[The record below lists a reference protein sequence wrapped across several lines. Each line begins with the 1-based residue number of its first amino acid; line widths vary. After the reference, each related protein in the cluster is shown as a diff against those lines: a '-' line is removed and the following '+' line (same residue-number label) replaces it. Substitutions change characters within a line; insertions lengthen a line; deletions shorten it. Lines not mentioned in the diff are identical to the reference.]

1 VFALEAQYE
10 GRLAVEHVGM
20 DVGLRESQL
29 AILTEAGELVDKR
42 IRTDRNRLIQF
53 FGGRAK
59 TKILLEASTES
70 EWIARCL
77 EELGHDVVVA
87 DPNYAPMYSHRT
99 RRVKTDRRDAHAL
112 AEACRLEAYRPA
124 HRASDEQQ
132 RLKGALAIRD
142 SLVRTRTRWMVL
154 VRALLR
160 REGIRVPSA
169 TGEVF
174 ARRVQDL
181 ALPVHLTVEV
191 APLLALLTPLNE
203 HIRSLDQH
211 LARIVGS
218 NETAK
223 RLTTVPGVG
232 AVTAVSFLAT
242 LDEASRFHGAHQ
254 VESYLGLVPME
265 WSSSEIQRRGHI
277 TKAGNGRM
285 RWLLV
290 EAAWRVLTGRQNA
303 AAAPLRRWAERIAL
317 RRGRSI
323 AAVALARRLAGILYA
338 VWRDRTDYDPLK
350 LEARARSSKSV
361 AAA

>member
-10 GRLAVEHVGM
+10 GRLAVEHIGM
-20 DVGLRESQL
+20 DIGLRESQL
-29 AILTEAGELVDKR
+29 AILTDAGELLDKR
-42 IRTDRNRLIQF
+42 IRTERNRLVQF
-53 FGGRAK
+53 FGSRAK
-59 TKILLEASTES
+59 AKILLEASTES
-70 EWIARCL
+70 EWIARCV
-77 EELGHDVVVA
+77 EELGHEVVVA
-87 DPNYAPMYSHRT
+87 DPNYAPMYCHRT

-112 AEACRLEAYRPA
+112 VEACRLGAYRPA
-124 HRASDEQQ
+124 HRPSDEQQ
-132 RLKGALAIRD
+132 RLKGFLAIRD

-154 VRALLR
+154 IRSLLR

-169 TGEVF
+169 SGEIF

-181 ALPVHLTVEV
+181 GLPVHLAAEV

-203 HIRSLDQH
+203 QIKSLDQH
-211 LARIVGS
+211 LARVVAS
-218 NETAK
+218 NETAR

-242 LDEASRFHGAHQ
+242 LDPASRFQGAHQ

-265 WSSSEIQRRGHI
+265 WSSSETQRRGHI

-290 EAAWRVLTGRQNA
+290 EAAWRVLAGRKNP
-303 AAAPLRRWAERIAL
+303 AAAPLREWAERIAQ

-323 AAVALARRLAGILYA
+323 AAVALARRLAGIVYA
-338 VWRDRTDYDPLK
+338 VWRDQRDYDPLRVG
-350 LEARARSSKSV
+350 ARGRSSKSV